1 MYEGESISISVSL
14 HLLLICPTS
23 AASSLIHSLLS
34 SFPAQRSS
42 EANITFVVVEDLMP
56 ELSERY
62 TLTLTAVRTISTDVS
77 PNGYALL
84 SDTNTM
90 ATITIAASNSPH
102 GVIEFQQGATL
113 LNISETTTT
122 RLTIIRAFGNIGEF
136 TCTHTKSTV
145 NCTYV
150 CVQYVPYAYVCICIT
165 LPWKPDDIWSVINVY
180 SISHL
185 NLTGYNIISYDM
197 YILLGH

>member
-1 MYEGESISISVSL
+1 M
-14 HLLLICPTS
+14 
-23 AASSLIHSLLS
+23 HSLPS
-34 SFPAQRSS
+34 PSPAQRSS

-62 TLTLTAVRTISTDVS
+62 TLTLTAVRTISADVS

-102 GVIEFQQGATL
+102 GVIEFQQGATM

-122 RLTIIRAFGNIGEF
+122 RLTIIREFGTIGEF
-136 TCTHTKSTV
+136 LLCR
-145 NCTYV
+145 
-150 CVQYVPYAYVCICIT
+150 
-165 LPWKPDDIWSVINVY
+165 
-180 SISHL
+180 
-185 NLTGYNIISYDM
+185 
-197 YILLGH
+197 ILLHSLCIRTVQ